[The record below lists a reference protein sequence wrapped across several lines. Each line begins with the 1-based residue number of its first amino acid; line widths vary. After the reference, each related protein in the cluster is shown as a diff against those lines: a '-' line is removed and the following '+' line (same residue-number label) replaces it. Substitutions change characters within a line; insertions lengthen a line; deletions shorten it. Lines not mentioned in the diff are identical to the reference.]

1 MLMFGLFKKT
11 GPTKIVRRVNLL
23 GMDMLIERSELIIK
37 DGLEDD
43 FAATMSER
51 GIPLLSN
58 VPGVSTVQFGRG
70 VENPGKFMLLVEW
83 AAMDAHAAFRSNP
96 VILSSRSY

>member
-1 MLMFGLFKKT
+1 ML
-11 GPTKIVRRVNLL
+11 V
-23 GMDMLIERSELIIK
+23 ERSELFIK

-51 GIPLLSN
+51 GMTLLSS
-58 VPGVSTVQFGRG
+58 VPGVNSVQFGRG

-83 AAMDAHAAFRSNP
+83 TAMDAHTAFKSNP
-96 VILSSRSY
+96 VYPEFAQLLKPFVKSGAMEHFNIA

>member
-1 MLMFGLFKKT
+1 
-11 GPTKIVRRVNLL
+11 
-23 GMDMLIERSELIIK
+23 MDMLIERSELTIK

-51 GIPLLSN
+51 GIPLLSS
-58 VPGVSTVQFGRG
+58 VPGVNTVQFGRG

-83 AAMDAHAAFRSNP
+83 TAMDAHTAFRSNP
-96 VILSSRSY
+96 VYPEFSQLLKPFVKAGAMEHFYIA